1 MTLYCEREPLHN
13 PSAANIYS
21 LQNCQFNINT
31 ALRPIQ
37 RAEQKLSACIIRKWV
52 RILKPMKT
60 TPRTTSLWKG
70 FETSIWVLEIFKF
83 NRILHVLCSLMV
95 VCRLCIIL
103 CCYSD
108 WNSLLHMIMASCI
121 VLLHVSNCHDY
132 SSFSKKVCLFLN
144 HQTLLL
150 WTHSLNE
157 TVFCV
162 YTSFQRA
169 LPVRPCIMLLT
180 N

>member
-132 SSFSKKVCLFLN
+132 SSFSKKVCLKPSN
-144 HQTLLL
+144 
-150 WTHSLNE
+150 SLNVDWQFE
-157 TVFCV
+157 WNCFVCLHVFPEGSSCKAV
-162 YTSFQRA
+162 HNVAY
-169 LPVRPCIMLLT
+169 
-180 N
+180 